1 MRNPKKFNQHLFER
15 DIAWKK
21 SASIL
26 VFGENLYATKIPFS
40 TPIYRRTFGNIPR
53 TTVFHIANPETF
65 QRLIKLEG
73 KKKSISALTYAAPI
87 QIMNG
92 INQLGGLAVE
102 MEADVLVSHR
112 VDIMSVPDKTG
123 RRWVSFADLE
133 EIIRYNNY
141 ENADT
146 IISAMEKDI
155 TTLMAALVT
164 KHMNNPIISNDVVV
178 FNLLKKKMAGRKY
191 FDAWYY
197 LNPDSI
203 KATNPAAQK
212 KIRQFQNV
220 LIKDYLDGME
230 SVMKKNAKGL
240 GKAISAYLLDRSTE
254 AGWDELVVNKI
265 KITKVHI
272 NKWSIADWFGKSAD
286 PARYTGKNNL
296 FVGTKFSTP
305 EDDAYNEFIE
315 LTKKYGMKMHDT
327 ADTIS
332 THMDNTT
339 QKILEDDSVAKLTKG
354 KKRKWVAA
362 PVSVLGKDNDVTK
375 DIYDIITKTY
385 APIGGYVD
393 FSKPGDLPSDFTDW
407 IINDI
412 DDDPEVDAVRFAKKG
427 PGGMKFSGS
436 ATDGSDAAKKIMLNK
451 TAKML
456 NQKGNYGEVSDAIA
470 HVLLTRYDVPVVS
483 DEETVKKL
491 LPGKKIKW
499 VGENPNGK
507 YPGVNGWYERVL
519 TGAGK
524 HLKIMIGK
532 PKI

>member
-1 MRNPKKFNQHLFER
+1 MKKTFNQHLYER

-21 SASIL
+21 SASVL

-65 QRLIKLEG
+65 QSLIKLEG

-155 TTLMAALVT
+155 TTLIAALVT

-212 KIRQFQNV
+212 KVRQFQNV
-220 LIKDYLDGME
+220 LIKDYLDGIE

-240 GKAISAYLLDRSTE
+240 GKAISAYLLERATTAGKGGEVFIPKLLAYRVGDLKDVLLDLFESKNSTE
-254 AGWDELVVNKI
+254 IISVRPGEKFHESLLTIDELRNAYESKHDYILIEKNDFHKI
-265 KITKVHI
+265 HAHNYEKTSLNEQYSSDKV
-272 NKWSIADWFGKSAD
+272 K
-286 PARYTGKNNL
+286 L
-296 FVGTKFSTP
+296 
-305 EDDAYNEFIE
+305 
-315 LTKKYGMKMHDT
+315 LTKNELK
-327 ADTIS
+327 
-332 THMDNTT
+332 N
-339 QKILEDDSVAKLTKG
+339 ILLKEDY
-354 KKRKWVAA
+354 
-362 PVSVLGKDNDVTK
+362 
-375 DIYDIITKTY
+375 I
-385 APIGGYVD
+385 
-393 FSKPGDLPSDFTDW
+393 
-407 IINDI
+407 
-412 DDDPEVDAVRFAKKG
+412 
-427 PGGMKFSGS
+427 
-436 ATDGSDAAKKIMLNK
+436 
-451 TAKML
+451 
-456 NQKGNYGEVSDAIA
+456 
-470 HVLLTRYDVPVVS
+470 
-483 DEETVKKL
+483 
-491 LPGKKIKW
+491 
-499 VGENPNGK
+499 
-507 YPGVNGWYERVL
+507 
-519 TGAGK
+519 
-524 HLKIMIGK
+524 
-532 PKI
+532 